1 MTHPTHE
8 TPDISH
14 GMVLLLAVASG
25 LIVANLYY
33 AQTLVGP
40 ISQATGLSA
49 QAAGLIV
56 TLTQIG
62 YCLGL
67 LFIVPLGDLLEN
79 RRLIFISLLTSA
91 VALLAAASTSSGHLF
106 LTASFCIG
114 LGTVAAQIIVPF
126 AAHMSRPETRGLT
139 VGRIM

>member
-1 MTHPTHE
+1 
-8 TPDISH
+8 
-14 GMVLLLAVASG
+14 MVWLLAVATC

-40 ISQATGLSA
+40 ISRATGLTPG
-49 QAAGLIV
+49 AAGLIV

-79 RRLIFISLLTSA
+79 RRLIFTALLTSA
-91 VALLAAASTSSGHLF
+91 IALLAASATSNAALF
-106 LTASFCIG
+106 LLAAFCIG
-114 LGTVAAQIIVPF
+114 LGTVAAQIVVPF
-126 AAHMSRPETRGLT
+126 AAHMSKP
-139 VGRIM
+139 